1 MILRV
6 APRINLTEQIE
17 MPIKLNSQTLDTLP
31 NKVEKP
37 HYKRES
43 LSPGIIHI
51 GVGNFHRAHQAM
63 YMHKLFNNGI
73 ALDWA
78 IRGAGIKSY
87 DAVMRDKLKQ
97 QDWLTTVVE
106 LDDNNLTAQV
116 NAAMID
122 FIENDAATLIAA
134 LSESEIRIVSLT
146 ITEGGYF
153 MDDKTGSF
161 NLSHPEI
168 QADIADI
175 DHPTTV
181 FGLIIAALKHRR
193 AQQIKPFTVMS
204 CDNIPH
210 NGNVTQRA
218 VHEMAQAIDTE
229 LAKWIKQNVSFPNTM
244 VDCITPATSEQE
256 RNRLT
261 QLFGIE
267 DQAPVFCEPFRQWVL
282 EDNFVNGRP
291 PLEQVGAEFVKDVAP
306 FELMKLRIL
315 NGGHASIAYPA
326 ALLGITYV
334 HDVMSNELIA
344 NYLKK
349 LVTEEI
355 IPSLPTVP
363 GVDFEDYFAIIE
375 SRFANPEVRD
385 TVPRLCQDA
394 SNRLP
399 KFILPTIVAN
409 LEQGRDC
416 KGLAL
421 VVALWCRLCY
431 ESSIADSGF
440 TMNDPQAERLIKY
453 AQLAKDEPSAF
464 LQMNDIFGILSH
476 QPVFINHF
484 TFWLDKLWHL
494 ETQSTLEFYLNSEH

>member
-1 MILRV
+1 MS
-6 APRINLTEQIE
+6 
-17 MPIKLNSQTLDTLP
+17 IKLNNQSLALFPSKVQTP
-31 NKVEKP
+31 K
-37 HYKRES
+37 YKRES

-63 YMHKLFNNGI
+63 YMHKLFNAGT
-73 ALDWA
+73 ALDWG

-87 DAVMRDKLKQ
+87 DAVMRNKLQQ

-106 LDDNNLTAQV
+106 LDDKNLTAQV
-116 NAAMID
+116 SASMID
-122 FIENDAATLIAA
+122 FIDNDADSLILA
-134 LSESEIRIVSLT
+134 LSQPEIRIVSLT

-153 MDDKTGSF
+153 MDDKTGDF
-161 NLSHPEI
+161 DIGHPEI

-175 DHPTTV
+175 ERPSTV
-181 FGLIIAALKHRR
+181 FGLIIHALKSRR
-193 AQQIKPFTVMS
+193 EQSTKPFTVLS

-210 NGNVTQRA
+210 NGNVTQR
-218 VHEMAQAIDTE
+218 VVLEMANAIDSD
-229 LAKWIKQNVSFPNTM
+229 LATWIKENVTFPNSM

-256 RNRLT
+256 KERLT
-261 QLFGIE
+261 SLFGVV

-291 PLEQVGAEFVKDVAP
+291 PLEQAGAEFVTDVAP

-326 ALLGITYV
+326 ALLEIDFV
-334 HDVMSNELIA
+334 HDVMATPLIRQ
-344 NYLKK
+344 YLKK
-349 LVTEEI
+349 LISEEV
-355 IPSLPTVP
+355 IPTLPPVP
-363 GVDFEDYFAIIE
+363 GVNFDEYFSIIE
-375 SRFANPEVRD
+375 SRFSNPEVRD

-399 KFILPTIVAN
+399 KFILPIIVAN
-409 LEQGRDC
+409 LEQGNDC

-431 ESSIADSGF
+431 QSSLPESNFELS
-440 TMNDPQAERLIKY
+440 DPQADRLIKQ
-453 AQLAKDEPSAF
+453 AKLAKEDASAF

-476 QPVFINHF
+476 NEIFIKHF
-484 TFWLDKLWHL
+484 THWLEMLGNLDTK
-494 ETQSTLEFYLNSEH
+494 STLENYVKS